1 MDTPASRMQ
10 YAEGMLK
17 RLCEEMGPHPSGT
30 AEFEEVVRIVHED
43 LRTSIAGVQLDR
55 YLDFWAALPI
65 PEICHKGK
73 RLAVGVA
80 ENCAGTT
87 DAGFDGV
94 IRGAAG
100 DPCLYAIENVESG
113 RPEAHIQ
120 VSRDVGVEPVY
131 LYGDDVLCPPRFVA
145 GIRDV
150 PFLDMLVREEA
161 VVQVRLRVVYAP
173 ERPTHNIIA
182 RIPGKEAGE
191 VIVMAHADSVIRSE
205 GANDNM
211 ASAIVAMMLAHAFAG
226 AGARPEKT
234 LTFVI
239 TGSEEY
245 GLAGARHYVKR
256 RIEEDTHREI
266 GCVIN
271 FDSLTYGPNLWP
283 STHDPELMA
292 LVRQVHEDLGSET
305 VPIYDE
311 SPCWQNDAA
320 PFKGLNPGI
329 TGIDFNSRGY
339 DTLAANHSPADDAAN
354 VPLDCVESAFLTLKE
369 VVARVAGVGGS

>member
-1 MDTPASRMQ
+1 MDTPESRMQ

-17 RLCEEMGPHPSGT
+17 RLCEEIGPHPSGT
-30 AEFEEVVRIVHED
+30 PEFEEVVRIVHED
-43 LRTSIAGVQLDR
+43 LRTSIADVQLDR
-55 YLDFWAALPI
+55 YLDFWTTLPV
-65 PEICHKGK
+65 PEICHKGR
-73 RLAVGVA
+73 RLTVGVA
-80 ENCAGTT
+80 ENCSGTP
-87 DAGFDGV
+87 DAGFDGI
-94 IRGAAG
+94 IRAASG
-100 DPCLYAIENVESG
+100 DPSLYPIENVESG

-120 VSRDVGVEPVY
+120 VSRDVGVVPVY

-150 PFLDMLVREEA
+150 PFLDLLVKDEA
-161 VVQVRLRVVYAP
+161 VVQVRLRVLYAP
-173 ERPTHNIIA
+173 ERPTHNIVA
-182 RIPGKEAGE
+182 RVPGREAGE

-205 GANDNM
+205 GANDNT
-211 ASAIVAMMLAHAFAG
+211 ASAIVAMMLAHAFSG
-226 AGARPEKT
+226 ERPGKS
-234 LTFVI
+234 LTFII

-245 GLAGARHYVKR
+245 GLVGARHYVKR

-266 GCVIN
+266 ECVIN

-292 LVRQVHEDLGSET
+292 LVRQVHQDLGSET

-320 PFKGLNPGI
+320 PFKDLHPGI

-354 VPLDCVESAFLTLKE
+354 VPLDCVESSFVTLRE
-369 VVARVAGVGGS
+369 VVARVAGMGGS

>member
-1 MDTPASRMQ
+1 MDTTESRME
-10 YAEGMLK
+10 YAGGMLK
-17 RLCEEMGPHPSGT
+17 RLCEEIGPHPSGT
-30 AEFEEVVRIVHED
+30 AAFEEVVRIVHAD
-43 LRTSIAGVQLDR
+43 LQTSIADVQLDR
-55 YLDFWAALPI
+55 YLDFWTALPR
-65 PEICHKGK
+65 PEICHKGS
-73 RLAVGVA
+73 RLHVGVA
-80 ENCAGTT
+80 ENCSGTT

-94 IRGAAG
+94 IRGASG
-100 DPCLYAIENVESG
+100 DPALYPIENIETG
-113 RPEAHIQ
+113 RPEAHVQI
-120 VSRDVGVEPVY
+120 SRDVGVEPVY
-131 LYGDDVLCPPRFVA
+131 LYGGDVLCPPRFVA

-150 PFLDMLVREEA
+150 PFLDLLVKEEE

-173 ERPTHNIIA
+173 ERPTHNVVA
-182 RIPGKEAGE
+182 RIPGKEEGE

-226 AGARPEKT
+226 ERPGKT

-245 GLAGARHYVKR
+245 GLLGARHYVR
-256 RIEEDTHREI
+256 RRTEEGTHREI
-266 GCVIN
+266 DCVIN

-292 LVRQVHEDLGSET
+292 LVRRVHEDLGSET

-311 SPCWQNDAA
+311 SPCWMNDAA
-320 PFKGLNPGI
+320 PFKDLNPGI
-329 TGIDFNSRGY
+329 TGINFNSRGY

-354 VPLDCVESAFLTLKE
+354 VPLDCVESSFVTLRE
-369 VVARVAGVGGS
+369 VVARIAGAGGS

>member
-1 MDTPASRMQ
+1 MDTPESRMK
-10 YAEGMLK
+10 YAEAMLQ
-17 RLCEEMGPHPSGT
+17 RLCEEVGPHPSGT
-30 AEFEEVVRIVHED
+30 AEFEEVVRIVHAD
-43 LRTSIAGVQLDR
+43 LQTSIADVQLDR
-55 YLDFWAALPI
+55 YLDFWTTLPR
-65 PEICHKGK
+65 PEICHGGK
-73 RLAVGVA
+73 RLDVGVA
-80 ENCAGTT
+80 ENCSGTT

-94 IRGAAG
+94 VRAAAG
-100 DPCLYAIENVESG
+100 DPILYPIENVETG

-120 VSRDVGVEPVY
+120 VSRDVGVAPVY
-131 LYGDDVLCPPRFVA
+131 LYGGDVLCPPRFVA

-150 PFLDMLVREEA
+150 PFLDLLVKEEA

-173 ERPTHNIIA
+173 ERPTHNVVA
-182 RIPGKEAGE
+182 RIPGTRTGE

-226 AGARPEKT
+226 EKPGKS

-245 GLAGARHYVKR
+245 GLVGARHYVR
-256 RIEEDTHREI
+256 RRMEEDTHREI
-266 GCVIN
+266 ECVIN

-292 LVRQVHEDLGSET
+292 LVRRVHDDLESET

-311 SPCWQNDAA
+311 SPCWMNDAA
-320 PFKGLNPGI
+320 PFQDLNPGI
-329 TGIDFNSRGY
+329 TGINFNSRGY

-354 VPLDCVESAFLTLKE
+354 VPMDCVESSFVTLRE
-369 VVARVAGVGGS
+369 VVARIAAAGES

>member
-1 MDTPASRMQ
+1 MDTPESRMK
-10 YAEGMLK
+10 YAEAMLQ
-17 RLCEEMGPHPSGT
+17 RLCEEVGPHPSGT

-43 LRTSIAGVQLDR
+43 LRTSIADVQLDR
-55 YLDFWAALPI
+55 YLDFWTALPR

-73 RLAVGVA
+73 RLDVGVA
-80 ENCAGTT
+80 ENCSGTT

-100 DPCLYAIENVESG
+100 DPTLYPIENVETG

-120 VSRDVGVEPVY
+120 ISRDVGVVPVY
-131 LYGDDVLCPPRFVA
+131 LYGDEVLCPPRFVA

-150 PFLDMLVREEA
+150 PFLDLLVKEEV

-173 ERPTHNIIA
+173 ERPTHNVVA
-182 RIPGKEAGE
+182 RIPGTGTGE
-191 VIVMAHADSVIRSE
+191 VIVMAHADSVIRSQ

-226 AGARPEKT
+226 ERPGKS

-256 RIEEDTHREI
+256 RTEEGTHREI
-266 GCVIN
+266 ECVIN
-271 FDSLTYGPNLWP
+271 FDSLTYGLNLWP

-292 LVRQVHEDLGSET
+292 LVRRVHEDLGSET

-311 SPCWQNDAA
+311 SPCWMNDAA
-320 PFKGLNPGI
+320 PFRDLNPGI
-329 TGIDFNSRGY
+329 TGINFNSRGY

-354 VPLDCVESAFLTLKE
+354 VPLDCVESAFVTLRE
-369 VVARVAGVGGS
+369 VLARIAGVGGR